1 MRLGLDVLLDD
12 PRAILGDA
20 RVGLICHPASVDHR
34 FRHTADLFH
43 AHPAINLTTLF
54 GPQHGIWGQTQD
66 DMIEWEGF
74 ADARTGLPVY
84 SLYGEH
90 RKPTPAM
97 LTECDLLVV
106 DLQDVGTRIYTF
118 IYTMALAMQAAREA
132 GKRVIVLD
140 RPNPINGVQMDG
152 NLLEPGHASFVG
164 MYPLPTRH
172 GMTIGELA
180 GMFNDAFGIGCD
192 LAVVPME
199 GWRRAMW
206 HDDAG
211 APWVLPSPNMPTLDS
226 ATVFPGAVHIE
237 GTTIS
242 EGRGTTRPFE
252 LIGAPHIDPHALAA
266 ALEREREHLPG
277 VVFRPCFFEPT
288 FQKHARS
295 VCGGVQ
301 LHVTER
307 DRFPAALAGVAV
319 LRAIVRQDP
328 SVQIW
333 KEPPYEY
340 VHDRLPF
347 DVIAGT
353 QTLREQLTE
362 QIPLADIAADWQPG
376 LAAFAEQRQPY
387 LRYE

>member
-1 MRLGLDVLLDD
+1 MRLGLEVLLDD
-12 PRAILGDA
+12 PRAIIGDA
-20 RVGLICHPASVDHR
+20 RVGLICHPASVDHHY
-34 FRHTADLFH
+34 RHAADLFH
-43 AHPAINLTTLF
+43 AHPNIVLTTLF

-74 ADARTGLPVY
+74 TDARTGLPVY
-84 SLYGEH
+84 SLYGEQ

-97 LTECDLLVV
+97 LADCDVLVV

-118 IYTMALAMQAAREA
+118 IYTMALAMEAARDA
-132 GKRVIVLD
+132 GKRIIVLD
-140 RPNPINGVQMDG
+140 RPNPINGVQVDG
-152 NLLEPGHASFVG
+152 NLLEPGHESFVG

-180 GMFNDAFGIGCD
+180 AMFNTEFGIGCD
-192 LAVVPME
+192 LTVVPMD

-206 HDDAG
+206 YDDAG

-266 ALEREREHLPG
+266 ALERDEMPG
-277 VVFRPCFFEPT
+277 VIFRACFFEPT
-288 FQKHARS
+288 FQKHAREI
-295 VCGGVQ
+295 CGGVQ
-301 LHVTER
+301 LHITDR
-307 DRFPAALAGVAV
+307 NRFPAVLAGIAV
-319 LRAIVRQDP
+319 LRAMICQDP
-328 SVQIW
+328 SMPIW

-340 VHDRLPF
+340 VHDRFPF

-362 QIPLADIAADWQPG
+362 QVPLADIAADWEPG
-376 LAAFAEQRQPY
+376 RAAFTEQRRPY

>member
-1 MRLGLDVLLDD
+1 MQLGLEVLLDD
-12 PRAILGDA
+12 PRAILGNA
-20 RVGLICHPASVDHR
+20 RVGLICHPASVDHHY
-34 FRHTADLFH
+34 RHAADLFH
-43 AHPAINLTTLF
+43 AHPDIALTALF

-74 ADARTGLPVY
+74 TDARTGLPIY
-84 SLYGEH
+84 SLYGEQ
-90 RKPTPAM
+90 RKPTAAM
-97 LTECDLLVV
+97 LTNCDLLVV
-106 DLQDVGTRIYTF
+106 DVQDVGTRIYTF
-118 IYTMALAMQAAREA
+118 MYTMALAMEAARDA
-132 GKRVIVLD
+132 GKRVVVLD

-152 NLLEPGHASFVG
+152 NLLEPGHESFVG

-172 GMTIGELA
+172 GMTMGELA
-180 GMFNDAFGIGCD
+180 AMFNAEFGIGCD
-192 LAVVPME
+192 LTVVPMD

-206 HDDAG
+206 YDDTG
-211 APWVLPSPNMPTLDS
+211 GPWVLPSPNMPTLDT

-266 ALEREREHLPG
+266 TLARDELPG
-277 VVFRPCFFEPT
+277 VIFRACSFEPT
-288 FQKHARS
+288 FQKHAREI
-295 VCGGVQ
+295 CGGVQ
-301 LHVTER
+301 LHVTDR
-307 DRFPAALAGVAV
+307 DRFPAVRAGIAV
-319 LRAIVRQDP
+319 LRAIICQDP
-328 SVQIW
+328 SIPMW

-362 QIPLADIAADWQPG
+362 QVPLADIAADWKPG
-376 LAAFAEQRQPY
+376 LAAFAEQRRPY
-387 LRYE
+387 LLYE